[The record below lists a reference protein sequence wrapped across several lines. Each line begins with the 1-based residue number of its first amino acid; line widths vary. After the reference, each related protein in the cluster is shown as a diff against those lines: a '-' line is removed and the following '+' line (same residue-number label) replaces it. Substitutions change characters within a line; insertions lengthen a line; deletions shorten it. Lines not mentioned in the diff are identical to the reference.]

1 MAENEVKIIHVIDPS
16 QMQNDKHPDELFE
29 FIRKPSV
36 SSTPTPANKIYDKI
50 RNMTDN
56 KEKMKLLIEAFDEKQ
71 LEELVAYAEN
81 KLKEEVPMLPA
92 IGLIKVYRCE
102 KEEANPHK
110 VIGRY
115 KIMFMQFKQSRYIDK
130 ELLQKNYK
138 IYYLAILLARKIGLG
153 KVSRKQFEDHPEVLS
168 GLHKLVYPIV
178 DDYRLKNL
186 YGNPDRNRY
195 KGTTKSDYSPMEK
208 TLDRISQDFCKL
220 RGEWRYFSVFRENEG
235 KKAIFECKMPADR
248 IWIDDELL
256 DYAKKNFAVFKEV
269 NSDSI
274 Y

>member
-1 MAENEVKIIHVIDPS
+1 
-16 QMQNDKHPDELFE
+16 
-29 FIRKPSV
+29 
-36 SSTPTPANKIYDKI
+36 
-50 RNMTDN
+50 
-56 KEKMKLLIEAFDEKQ
+56 
-71 LEELVAYAEN
+71 
-81 KLKEEVPMLPA
+81 
-92 IGLIKVYRCE
+92 
-102 KEEANPHK
+102 
-110 VIGRY
+110 
-115 KIMFMQFKQSRYIDK
+115 MFMQFKQSRYIDK

-256 DYAKKNFAVFKEV
+256 DYAKENFAVFKEV